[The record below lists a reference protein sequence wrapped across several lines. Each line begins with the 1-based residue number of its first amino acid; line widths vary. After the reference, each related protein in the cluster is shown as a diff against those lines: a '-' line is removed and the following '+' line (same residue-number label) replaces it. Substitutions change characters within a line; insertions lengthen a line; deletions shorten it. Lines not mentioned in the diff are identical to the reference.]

1 MSKEEFLKLAPISP
15 KKNDGMPNVS
25 CPYIDEMGMR
35 HTVHIN
41 PQDLYLCIDEGMV
54 SILAQLTGEQLK
66 DVFMRLYTCGLNDVY
81 VEPEDKA
88 NPMVIALL
96 NEISRRGLQRGRY
109 IIDCIGE
116 TI

>member
-1 MSKEEFLKLAPISP
+1 MSKEEFSKLNTTPRKEIDP
-15 KKNDGMPNVS
+15 MRNIS
-25 CPYIDEMGMR
+25 CPYLDEMRMK

-66 DVFMRLYTCGLNDVY
+66 EVFMRLNTCELNDIY
-81 VEPEDKA
+81 VEPEDKV
-88 NPMVIALL
+88 NPMVAVILK
-96 NEISRRGLQRGRY
+96 EISRRGLQYGRY
-109 IIDCIGE
+109 IIDCVGE

>member
-1 MSKEEFLKLAPISP
+1 MSKEEFLKLMPTP
-15 KKNDGMPNVS
+15 RKENDGLPNIS
-25 CPYIDEMGMR
+25 CPNIDEMGMR

-66 DVFMRLYTCGLNDVY
+66 EVFMRLNTYGLNDIY
-81 VEPEDKA
+81 VEPEDKV
-88 NPMVIALL
+88 NPMAAVILK
-96 NEISRRGLQRGRY
+96 EISRRGLQRGRY
-109 IIDCIGE
+109 IIDCVGE

>member
-1 MSKEEFLKLAPISP
+1 MSKEEFSKLIQTPR
-15 KKNDGMPNVS
+15 KENDPMRNVS
-25 CPYIDEMGMR
+25 CPYIDEMEMK

-41 PQDLYLCIDEGMV
+41 PQDFYLCIDEGMI

-66 DVFMRLYTCGLNDVY
+66 EVFMRLNTCGLNDIY
-81 VEPEDKA
+81 VEPEDKV
-88 NPMVIALL
+88 NPMVAVILD
-96 NEISRRGLQRGRY
+96 EISRRGLQRGRY

>member
-1 MSKEEFLKLAPISP
+1 MSKEEFLKLMPTP
-15 KKNDGMPNVS
+15 RKENDGMPNIS

-66 DVFMRLYTCGLNDVY
+66 EVFMRLNTCGLNNIY
-81 VEPEDKA
+81 VEPEDKV
-88 NPMVIALL
+88 NPMAAVIL

-109 IIDCIGE
+109 IIDCVGE